1 MFFKSVLLL
10 IVLLM
15 LLSMPCVALAQQ
27 RNDVQE
33 AIADA
38 KENAELD
45 VSMLAWGA
53 GGFACSGFA
62 ILYAYFSTPQVP
74 AHQFIGKSA
83 AYVKTYTTVYKQ
95 YAKRR
100 RIQATV
106 IGCGCGV
113 AAGVSAVTTL
123 FYRLPQ
129 LDDSL

>member
-1 MFFKSVLLL
+1 MVFKLVLRVV
-10 IVLLM
+10 VLLM
-15 LLSMPCVALAQQ
+15 LLSMSSVALAQQ
-27 RNDVQE
+27 RNAVEE

-62 ILYAYFSTPQVP
+62 VLYAYFSTPQVP

-83 AYVKTYTTVYKQ
+83 AYVKTYTAVYKQ

-100 RIQATV
+100 RIQATA

-113 AAGVSAVTTL
+113 AAGVAAVTTL

-129 LDDSL
+129 FYEAF

>member
-1 MFFKSVLLL
+1 MVKKSVLLL

-15 LLSMPCVALAQQ
+15 LLSLPYVTLAQQ

-83 AYVKTYTTVYKQ
+83 AYVNTYTTVYKQ

-113 AAGVSAVTTL
+113 AAGMTAVTAL

-129 LDDSL
+129 LDDYL